1 MSRKI
6 LKAPITDEQI
16 IELFWQRDES
26 AIASTDK
33 KYGKYL
39 YTVAFNILH
48 DRLDCEEC
56 QNSTYL
62 GAWNSIPPDRPNLL
76 KAYLTKIMRRVA
88 INRYKERSRQKRVPS
103 ELTEALS
110 ELEYGLAAKGS
121 VEQEVDATEL
131 SRVLNDYLRSLSD
144 RELCIFLSRYYFADS
159 VKEIAASMNV
169 TQSGIYKQLSSIRKQ
184 LLEHL
189 RREGFEL

>member
-121 VEQEVDATEL
+121 VEQEADATEL

-189 RREGFEL
+189 KREGFEL